1 MIVLGL
7 FMASVLAVNAAFVW
21 VSSTGRRDLVRSEFY
36 AASLKQDSV
45 LALEEAAVPFSLRR
59 DGNDW
64 LVENAAGGKGEKAAT
79 GCRLRF
85 YRPDDGGADRE
96 IRLAP
101 ASAAAG
107 KEAWRGPSPALR
119 HGRWIVTA
127 VWEHA
132 GKDFREASLALTEP

>member
-21 VSSTGRRDLVRSEFY
+21 ISSTGRRDLVRSDYY

-64 LVENAAGGKGEKAAT
+64 LVENAAGEKAAT

-96 IRLAP
+96 IRLGPAP
-101 ASAAAG
+101 AADG
-107 KEAWRGPSPALR
+107 KEAWRGASPALR
-119 HGRWIVTA
+119 HGLWIVTA